1 MSLRDNLKVMVVD
14 DTSVS
19 RKLIVQAIEA
29 MGVKS
34 IETTRDGQSALKS
47 MISSPV
53 HLVVSDHNMP
63 GMTGI
68 ELLRAMRSK
77 GPTAKTAFI
86 LITGRPERSV
96 IEEGKKLGMHNF
108 LPKPFTPKDM
118 KKCIEAVVGP
128 V

>member
-1 MSLRDNLKVMVVD
+1 MPLRDTLKIMVVD

-19 RKLIVQAIEA
+19 RALIIQAIEA
-29 MGVKS
+29 MGVRS
-34 IETTRDGQSALKS
+34 IDHARDGQSALKALAVR
-47 MISSPV
+47 PA

-68 ELLRAMRSK
+68 DLLRALRSK
-77 GPTAKTAFI
+77 PATAKTAFI
-86 LITGRPERSV
+86 LVTGRPDRAL
-96 IEEGKKLGMHNF
+96 IAEGQKLGMHNF

-118 KKCIEAVVGP
+118 KRCIEGVFGP